1 MGSNRTIERDAR
13 ESGARPSLWTLG
25 CEKMK
30 EVLATTELFGESK
43 DRGRFPIRVQIGR
56 PYLSGTE
63 PDTWACPVA
72 IDPLYTH
79 LRDIAGGDSFQ
90 ALCLASRTA
99 ISLLESFVQ
108 SGGRLTHDDG
118 TAYSLDAYGLKISD
132 K

>member
-1 MGSNRTIERDAR
+1 MN
-13 ESGARPSLWTLG
+13 
-25 CEKMK
+25 
-30 EVLATTELFGESK
+30 EVLATVELFGESK

-56 PYLSGTE
+56 PYLSDTE
-63 PDTWACPVA
+63 PDTWACAVV

-99 ISLLESFVQ
+99 ISLLSGFVQ
-108 SGGRLTHDDG
+108 SGGQLTHDDG
-118 TAYSLDAYGLKISD
+118 TVFSLNAYGSNATD